1 MTDNPSPKGLF
12 DRIPVGYSVV
22 NYNDRTY
29 GVTHS
34 EHAGGKS
41 HKVYAEELGG
51 TDFISANLY
60 LGGTEEHFR
69 PCEMPAAKVV
79 AFLER
84 FTAHEPDPATESAR
98 AQLESPALGED

>member
-1 MTDNPSPKGLF
+1 MTETPSPKGFF

-22 NYNDRTY
+22 KYNDRTY

-34 EHAGGKS
+34 KHAGGKS

-60 LGGTEEHFR
+60 LGGTEEHLR

-79 AFLER
+79 AFLEG
-84 FTAHEPDPATESAR
+84 FTAHEADPIADSAS
-98 AQLESPALGED
+98 AQFESPALGED